1 VLQLRNIQEMAGYIV
16 DWMKQVS
23 LLAGAKGGVF
33 GVSGGIDSA
42 LVVALA
48 KEAWNENCL
57 GLVLPCGFQNTDV
70 DDAIDVLCHF
80 GCKYEVLDLTPV
92 FEAFTK
98 ILPEGQG
105 DSPLHQAN
113 LKPRLRMAALYYYA
127 SQMNYIVVGT
137 TNKSERFVG
146 YFTKHGDGGV
156 DIQPLGDLTKAEV
169 KALSRY
175 LGVPERIVEKV
186 PSGGLWEGQTDEKE
200 MGITYKD
207 LDGYLMGEKIP
218 EEARA
223 RILQMHKRSE
233 HKRALP
239 PIPYLGTGFKEE

>member
-1 VLQLRNIQEMAGYIV
+1 MKNIREMAGYIV
-16 DWMKQVS
+16 DWMKETS
-23 LLAGAKGGVF
+23 LSAGVKGGVF

-48 KEAWNENCL
+48 RQAWNENCL
-57 GLVLPCGFQNTDV
+57 GLVMPCGSENSDV
-70 DDAIDVLCHF
+70 HDAVDVLSHF
-80 GCKYEVLDLTPV
+80 DCKYEVVDLTPV
-92 FEAFTK
+92 FETFKK

-105 DSPLHQAN
+105 DLNLSQAN
-113 LKPRLRMAALYYYA
+113 LKPRLRMATLYYYA

-156 DIQPLGDLTKAEV
+156 DIQPLGGLTKEEV
-169 KALSRY
+169 KALSRF
-175 LGVPERIVEKV
+175 LGVPEKIVEKV

-200 MGITYKD
+200 MGVTYKD
-207 LDGYLMGEKIP
+207 LDGYLKGEKIP
-218 EEARA
+218 REAET